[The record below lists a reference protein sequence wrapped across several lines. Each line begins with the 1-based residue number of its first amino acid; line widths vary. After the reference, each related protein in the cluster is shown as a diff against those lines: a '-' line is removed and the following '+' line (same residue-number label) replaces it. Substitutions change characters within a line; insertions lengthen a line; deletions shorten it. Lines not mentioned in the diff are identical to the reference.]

1 MTSVELNCDLV
12 RKPVKPSSGKTP
24 LKDQRLAGSASFKDS
39 VLLGKSGAADQT
51 LGAELAIGQAELG
64 KQIAAVL
71 AEADGADVKD
81 GELVETNGTGFS
93 LSASSFLTPLF
104 DTLELG
110 RELIRKM
117 FGLSETED
125 ETSEKTEEKK
135 RDEKEFEKKLAD
147 AKALKQK
154 IGALLA
160 SLMIE
165 MKAPT
170 KATQTTADLSQLR
183 SLLKHLGEAINGLGL
198 SAPNTEA
205 QDEVTSLAEDSDQ
218 IGKIVDRLHQNPQNN
233 IVV

>member
-1 MTSVELNCDLV
+1 MTSVELNCDLA
-12 RKPVKPSSGKTP
+12 RKPVKPSLGKTP
-24 LKDQRLAGSASFKDS
+24 LKNQPLTGSASFKDS
-39 VLLGKSGAADQT
+39 VLLGNSGAADQT

-71 AEADGADVKD
+71 AEAEGADVKD
-81 GELVETNGTGFS
+81 GELVETDGAGLS
-93 LSASSFLTPLF
+93 LSASSLLAPLF

-160 SLMIE
+160 SIMVQ
-165 MKAPT
+165 MKVPT

-183 SLLKHLGEAINGLGL
+183 SLLKQLGESINGLGM
-198 SAPNTEA
+198 SAPNAKA
-205 QDEVTSLAEDSDQ
+205 QDEVASLAEDSDQ
-218 IGKIVDRLHQNPQNN
+218 IGKIVDRLHQDPQNN